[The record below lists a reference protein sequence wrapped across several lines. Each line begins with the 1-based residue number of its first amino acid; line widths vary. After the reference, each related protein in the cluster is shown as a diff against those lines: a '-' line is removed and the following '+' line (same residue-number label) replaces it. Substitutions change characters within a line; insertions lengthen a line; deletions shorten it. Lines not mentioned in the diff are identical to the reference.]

1 MRYFEIP
8 PLKIPAVS
16 RELLRVQEGF
26 PFSGGGLRGPPGPPA
41 QRGLPDS
48 GKGFA
53 LIPVFSGLI
62 RGPRFSSIT
71 PGFYPGFGR
80 LAYFKPVLRP

>member
-16 RELLRVQEGF
+16 REFLWVREGF

-53 LIPVFSGLI
+53 LVPAFSRPI
-62 RGPRFSSIT
+62 QGPRFSSIA
-71 PGFYPGFGR
+71 PKFYLGFG
-80 LAYFKPVLRP
+80 LATAF